1 MHSLSVRKWDFR
13 LRFLIE
19 KGEVMY
25 KVGDVVLTKN
35 KEQRKIV
42 PAVVVKVD
50 REWSVNVLFKDG
62 EVGFRNQDKIKPAG
76 YSIGVQSVLDSI
88 R

>member
-1 MHSLSVRKWDFR
+1 
-13 LRFLIE
+13 
-19 KGEVMY
+19 MY

-35 KEQRKIV
+35 KEQRKVV

-62 EVGFRNQDKIKPAG
+62 EVGWRNQDKVKSAG
-76 YSIGVQSVLDSI
+76 YSIDIQNVLDSI

>member
-1 MHSLSVRKWDFR
+1 
-13 LRFLIE
+13 
-19 KGEVMY
+19 MY

-35 KEQRKIV
+35 KSRKKIV

-50 REWSVNVLFKDG
+50 RTWSVNVLFKDG
-62 EVGFRNQDKIKPAG
+62 EVGWRNQEKIKSAG
-76 YSIGVQSVLDSI
+76 YSIDMQSVFDSI